1 VRFLLA
7 TLLTSFLTA
16 APVTAMDFILG
27 GTDHKTDDANW
38 IQANGP
44 FDETTVA
51 DFQTFLAEGPDWL
64 PKRIRFNSPGGS
76 LAQGIQ
82 LGAELRRLG
91 FATEVGNHE
100 PHPDWPNMPSWDFT
114 RRTPGICASAC
125 TYAFMGGIER
135 RIDHGSRIGVHQ
147 FYSAAQADGGSD
159 SQPILVQ
166 QGVEQELVSQLLDYT
181 LRMGV
186 DGRVLVHAG
195 LSQPHEMYWI
205 GAGAEAL
212 QTKLA
217 YAPTEWRKWEIE
229 LLDQGVIAVSRRAD
243 ALYKM
248 TALCTETGGAFF
260 DLFVTENPEMS
271 SEWSVRNWLANQCLP
286 AGSFSQGQGAHRI
299 LGNRVETT
307 SIRIVDRPGGF
318 GVRFSLGRTP
328 LVQGQPSFL
337 YDDTFGA
344 CTTERFIGNDERMVQ
359 AIQIAFRNCIQ

>member
-1 VRFLLA
+1 MRFLLA
-7 TLLTSFLTA
+7 TLLISFLAT
-16 APVTAMDFILG
+16 APVVAMDFILG

-38 IQANGP
+38 IQARGP
-44 FDETTVA
+44 IDEETVA

-100 PHPDWPNMPSWDFT
+100 PHPAWPNMSSWDFT

-125 TYAFMGGIER
+125 AYAFMGGVER
-135 RIDHGSRIGVHQ
+135 RVDHGSRIGVHQ

-195 LSQPHEMYWI
+195 LSQPHEMDLSQFD
-205 GAGAEAL
+205 A
-212 QTKLA
+212 
-217 YAPTEWRKWEIE
+217 AP
-229 LLDQGVIAVSRRAD
+229 L
-243 ALYKM
+243 
-248 TALCTETGGAFF
+248 
-260 DLFVTENPEMS
+260 
-271 SEWSVRNWLANQCLP
+271 
-286 AGSFSQGQGAHRI
+286 
-299 LGNRVETT
+299 
-307 SIRIVDRPGGF
+307 
-318 GVRFSLGRTP
+318 
-328 LVQGQPSFL
+328 
-337 YDDTFGA
+337 
-344 CTTERFIGNDERMVQ
+344 
-359 AIQIAFRNCIQ
+359 IAFTATKETDYGTEA